1 MGKILLL
8 FRKWNTDFVIA
19 KHVAEHE
26 QVFLSGWISSDLNLF
41 VVVFLLTVHLHS
53 LILTQ

>member
-19 KHVAEHE
+19 KHVAEHG